1 MLLPDL
7 PAELPA
13 EVKTNLSYGSCVAL
27 RPTCRTLYRKVD
39 DPNQHTNGAC
49 SDASTRVGSTVRN
62 YNMRDLLEIEMW
74 PEYNS
79 AYHRPAE
86 LKQPIRGLDFFAC
99 YVCRKIRCASKFSI
113 ASLRNSL
120 HRAVPSYLR
129 YNVFSYA
136 MNTLRRSE
144 LGETCQ
150 AQSQYCR

>member
-1 MLLPDL
+1 M
-7 PAELPA
+7 
-13 EVKTNLSYGSCVAL
+13 G
-27 RPTCRTLYRKVD
+27 
-39 DPNQHTNGAC
+39 
-49 SDASTRVGSTVRN
+49 
-62 YNMRDLLEIEMW
+62 DLLEIEMW

-120 HRAVPSYLR
+120 HRAVPSRLR